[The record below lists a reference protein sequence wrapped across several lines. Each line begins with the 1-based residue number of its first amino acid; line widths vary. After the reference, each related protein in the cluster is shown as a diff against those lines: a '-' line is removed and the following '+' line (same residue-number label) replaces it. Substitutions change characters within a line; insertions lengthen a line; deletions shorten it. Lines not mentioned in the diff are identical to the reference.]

1 VFNDHLKTQKMTTN
15 LININKVVEFVGNKP
30 FSQIQEEGKT
40 LGLDVR
46 EKDGLYLLT
55 SGGNGML
62 DADGERQNL
71 DLHEQTNG
79 IILEKNTNKIVCAS
93 QNVFTEVDDL
103 PQLVS
108 NLTEL
113 PVQHRVEYC
122 EDGTLIRLYHYGGAW
137 YTSTNRCIDG
147 KDSFW
152 MSQKT
157 FDALFWELFNREL
170 LETLDQN
177 YTYLFILLHSDNRI
191 VVRHY
196 HNQLVYISRILNR
209 SQLTTE
215 EPRYVLAED
224 YRHIFLQNTDHIR
237 RPKFIGNLDL
247 QHLSDGTL
255 FHPRKRG
262 FLIKVLI
269 ATDTWKSY
277 IYDFPKYIKQKTIR
291 GNVPDIKH
299 RYLEL
304 LNDTEMLD
312 QLFRLYPEHKSEF
325 IHLRNQLHVLSKKIH
340 QLYVNSH
347 IKHDIR
353 VEESNPF
360 YGFLKALH
368 AQYKNT
374 KTPIV
379 LNDIKQ
385 KLKLSNRWLL
395 VNYLKTVTDAHANA
409 N

>member
-1 VFNDHLKTQKMTTN
+1 MTTN
-15 LININKVVEFVGNKP
+15 LINITSIVEFVQNKP
-30 FSQIQEEGKT
+30 FTQIQDDAKS

-46 EKDGLYLLT
+46 HKGDLYLLCKNA
-55 SGGNGML
+55 SSDVSSN
-62 DADGERQNL
+62 
-71 DLHEQTNG
+71 DLHAQSNG
-79 IILEKNTNKIVCAS
+79 IILEKDTNKVVCAS
-93 QNVFTEVDDL
+93 QNVFSEVDDL
-103 PQLVS
+103 SQFVS
-108 NLTEL
+108 SLNTGQD
-113 PVQHRVEYC
+113 PKQYRVEYC
-122 EDGTLIRLYHYGGAW
+122 EDGTLIRLYHYNGTW
-137 YTSTNRCIDG
+137 YTSTNRCVDG

-152 MSQKT
+152 TSQKT
-157 FDALFWELFNREL
+157 FDTLFWELFNREY

-177 YTYLFILLHSDNRI
+177 YTYLFILLHTENRI

-196 HNQLVYISRILNR
+196 QNQLVYISRICNR
-209 SQLTTE
+209 SQITTD
-215 EPRYVLAED
+215 PLYVLAED
-224 YRHIFLQNTDHIR
+224 YHHIFSQNGEHIR
-237 RPKFIGNLDL
+237 RPKFIGDIDI
-247 QHLSDGTL
+247 QHLSNDML

-262 FLIKVLI
+262 FIIKI
-269 ATDTWKSY
+269 TEGNDTWKSHR
-277 IYDFPKYIKQKTIR
+277 YDFPKYTKQKSIR

-312 QLFRLYPEHKSEF
+312 QLFRLYPEHKTDF

-340 QLYVNSH
+340 QLYINSH
-347 IKHDIR
+347 IKHNIR

-379 LNDIKQ
+379 LSDIKQ

-395 VNYLKTVTDAHANA
+395 VNYLNTIEIQ
-409 N
+409 